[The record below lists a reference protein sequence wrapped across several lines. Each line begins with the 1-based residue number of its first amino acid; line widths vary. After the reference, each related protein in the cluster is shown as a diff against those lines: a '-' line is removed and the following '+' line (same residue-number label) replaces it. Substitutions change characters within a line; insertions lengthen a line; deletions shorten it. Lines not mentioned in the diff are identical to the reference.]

1 MMKIKDFQHAG
12 KSYFPSMFSDSS
24 IKKIMKKAGALRIS
38 ENAVKK
44 LKALTEDYAL
54 IIARKAVKNA
64 QHSGRKSVKAEDIE
78 EAIKAEE

>member
-64 QHSGRKSVKAEDIE
+64 QYSGRKSVKAEDIE

>member
-1 MMKIKDFQHAG
+1 
-12 KSYFPSMFSDSS
+12 
-24 IKKIMKKAGALRIS
+24 MKKAGALRIS

-64 QHSGRKSVKAEDIE
+64 QYSGRKSVKSEDIE

>member
-1 MMKIKDFQHAG
+1 MKIKDFQHAG

-64 QHSGRKSVKAEDIE
+64 QYSGRKSVKAEDIE